1 MFFFSLKKEETFFI
15 TAIWKHM
22 MVFLASIKCGPVSVP
37 VVFGM
42 PQKVETLGFLKG
54 CVRTAPLDNT

>member
-1 MFFFSLKKEETFFI
+1 
-15 TAIWKHM
+15 M
-22 MVFLASIKCGPVSVP
+22 MVFLASIKCGLVSVP